1 MRLKQ
6 IKLAGFK
13 SFVDP
18 TVVAFPRNRSA
29 VVGPN
34 GCGKSNVIDA
44 VRWVMGESSAKQLR
58 ADSITD
64 VIFSGS
70 STRKPT
76 AQCSVEL
83 VFDNSDGRI
92 GGEYAAYNEIAL
104 RRLVTR
110 EATSTYFLNGTKCR
124 RRDIQDV
131 FLGTGFGPRS
141 YSIIEQGMISQLVE
155 SKPEE
160 LRAFLEEAAGISKY
174 KERRRETENRIKH
187 TRENLDRLNDIREEL
202 GRQLNHLKRQAA
214 AAEKYREFKVQ
225 ERKARAELYA
235 LRFLNIESELEKRES
250 HISALEIE
258 LEKAQAARQSL
269 DTAIEKLRLEHTERS
284 DQFNSVQGKYYQL
297 GADIARIEEAV
308 QFNEQRVSQL
318 ELDMES
324 VSQRSEETE
333 RQLNMDD
340 EQIALLN
347 TELTALR
354 PDLELAE
361 TSDKASNTLLVEIE
375 EKVRHQQEDWE
386 QFSIERSE
394 LRRDAEVQASSIEH
408 LEQVIVRLRGRMQ
421 GLESQDPIEV
431 ASSDGKVRNLA
442 LEIYDLET
450 ELSRVEGEIG
460 NSILQLASARADL
473 VELER
478 KVDDARAEVQKL
490 RHALAALEAV
500 QAAALGRQ
508 TGMSEDWITKQA
520 LGDAPRVGDKLT
532 VVAGWELAV
541 EMALGDRLKGI
552 CVEDLSKYVYDLES
566 LEQGSVLLLDAN
578 PVDGSDSDLPQLS
591 TFVRSDQPLGSLLH
605 NVFAADSIG
614 VALQFRATLKP
625 GESIITRSGVWLGCD
640 WATVD
645 KADPGDSGIIQ
656 RGRDLE
662 SLSIEVETAEQKLNE
677 LQLKIVHGKKNLEVL
692 EQDRELQQKHANEA
706 SQKLGHLRA
715 DHGVHKVRL
724 EEADARRV
732 RIEREREDIAE
743 QISHETEGLNQAR
756 EALTIAALALEKL
769 EGEGENKQ
777 GQREDGLLQLET
789 IRQKA
794 RSDRDQYHTASA
806 RVQGIETRL
815 QATVT
820 ARQRLVVQQDEL
832 HQRVQDLSQNIGDS
846 KTPLPQLQKDLS
858 EKLSSRI
865 EVEQNLGAVRIQL
878 EQADTGVREQE
889 ASRGE
894 KEAAV
899 ESVRSGI
906 EQARV
911 ERQGQVVTQQGLQ
924 AQISETGLALEDIRQ
939 SLPEDAN
946 DNDWA
951 ENLEKL
957 VRRIERLGPINLA
970 AIEEFRSQSERLSY
984 LDEQNDDLM
993 SALEIL
999 RNAIRKID
1007 RETRSRFKATYEEVN
1022 ANLGELFPKVF
1033 GGGHA
1038 YLEMTGEDLLD
1049 TGISLM
1055 ARPPGKRNSSVH
1067 LLSGGEKAMTAI
1079 ALIFSIF
1086 KLNPSPVCLLDEVD
1100 APLDDSNVQR
1110 FASLI
1115 SEMSESVQ
1123 FIIITHN
1130 KITMEMADHLMGVT
1144 MNEPGVSRLV
1154 SVDVEQAAE
1163 LAAL

>member
-18 TVVAFPRNRSA
+18 TTVAFPRNRSA

-76 AQCSVEL
+76 VQCSVEL

-92 GGEYAAYNEIAL
+92 GGEYAAYSEIAL

-110 EATSTYFLNGTKCR
+110 DASSTYFLNGTKCR

-155 SKPEE
+155 SKPDE
-160 LRAFLEEAAGISKY
+160 LRVFLEEAAGISKY

-214 AAEKYREFKVQ
+214 AAEKYREFKIQ

-235 LRFLNIESELEKRES
+235 LRLIKIELELEQREAR
-250 HISALEIE
+250 IRALEVE

-269 DTAIEKLRLEHTERS
+269 DTAIEKLRLDHTGHS
-284 DQFNSVQGKYYQL
+284 DQFNSVQGRYYQL

-318 ELDMES
+318 ELDLES
-324 VSQRSEETE
+324 VAQRSHETT
-333 RQLNMDD
+333 RQLKMDD
-340 EQIALLN
+340 EQISQLN
-347 TELTALR
+347 AELVDLR
-354 PDLELAE
+354 PDLELAAH
-361 TSDKASNTLLVEIE
+361 SDKTSNALLVEIE
-375 EKVRHQQEDWE
+375 ETVRHQQEDWE
-386 QFSIERSE
+386 KFSLERSE

-421 GLESQDPIEV
+421 GLESEDPGELT
-431 ASSDGKVRNLA
+431 SSDGKVRNLA
-442 LEIYDLET
+442 LEIYELET
-450 ELSRVEGEIG
+450 ALTRVESEIG
-460 NSILQLASARADL
+460 NSILQLAKARTDL
-473 VELER
+473 RETER
-478 KVDDARAEVQKL
+478 KVEEERAKVQKL

-508 TGMSEDWITKQA
+508 TGLSEDWIKRQS
-520 LGDAPRVGDKLT
+520 LIDAPRVGDKLT

-552 CVEDLSKYVYDLES
+552 CVENLDKHLDKLEA
-566 LEQGSVLLLDAN
+566 LKQGSVLLLDAGA
-578 PVDGSDSDLPQLS
+578 VDVSESDLPQLA
-591 TFVRSDQPLGSLLH
+591 TFVRSDQELGSLLH
-605 NVFAADSIG
+605 NVFAAESLE
-614 VALQFRATLKP
+614 VAQQHRASLKP

-640 WATVD
+640 WASVD
-645 KADPGDSGIIQ
+645 KADPEDSGIIQ

-662 SLSIEVETAEQKLNE
+662 SLSIEVEAAEQKLND
-677 LQLKIVHGKKNLEVL
+677 LQLKITHGRKNLEEL
-692 EQDRELQQKHANEA
+692 EAARELQQKQANEA

-732 RIEREREDIAE
+732 RLERERSDITE

-756 EALTIAALALEKL
+756 EALTIAVLALEKL
-769 EGEGENKQ
+769 ESEGNNKQ
-777 GQREDGLLQLET
+777 SQREDSTRQLES

-794 RSDRDQYHTASA
+794 RSDRDQYHAVSA

-815 QATVT
+815 QATET
-820 ARQRLVVQQDEL
+820 ARQRLVMQQDEL
-832 HQRVQDLSQNIGDS
+832 AQRKQDLDKSISDS
-846 KTPLPQLQKDLS
+846 KTPLPQLQQELT
-858 EKLSSRI
+858 EKLTSRI
-865 EVEQNLGAVRIQL
+865 KVEQDLGAVRIQL
-878 EQADTGVREQE
+878 EQSETKVREQE
-889 ASRGE
+889 SSRGE

-899 ESVRSGI
+899 EAVRSSI
-906 EQARV
+906 EQARID
-911 ERQGQVVTQQGLQ
+911 RQGQVVTHQGTKE
-924 AQISETGLALEDIRQ
+924 QISETGLELADIKQ
-939 SLPEDAN
+939 SLPEGASDVE
-946 DNDWA
+946 WT
-951 ENLEKL
+951 ETLEKL

-970 AIEEFRSQSERLSY
+970 AIEEFKSQSERLSY
-984 LDEQNDDLM
+984 LDAQNDDLM
-993 SALEIL
+993 SALETL

-1007 RETRSRFKATYEEVN
+1007 RETRSRFKETYEEVN

-1110 FASLI
+1110 FARLI
-1115 SEMSESVQ
+1115 NEMSEAVQ

-1154 SVDVEQAAE
+1154 SVDVEEAAE
-1163 LAAL
+1163 LAAV

>member
-18 TVVAFPRNRSA
+18 TTVVFPRNRSA

-160 LRAFLEEAAGISKY
+160 LRVFLEEAAGISKY

-202 GRQLNHLKRQAA
+202 GRQINHLKRQAA

-225 ERKARAELYA
+225 ERNTRAELYA
-235 LRFLNIESELEKRES
+235 LRLLNIESELKRREAR
-250 HISALEIE
+250 ITALEIE
-258 LEKAQAARQSL
+258 LEKAQAERQSL
-269 DTAIEKLRLEHTERS
+269 DTAIEKLRLEHTECS

-318 ELDMES
+318 KLDLES
-324 VSQRSEETE
+324 VSQRGAETA
-333 RQLNMDD
+333 RQLEMDD
-340 EQIALLN
+340 EQIAQLN
-347 TELTALR
+347 TEVATLR
-354 PDLELAE
+354 PALETAE
-361 TSDKASNTLLVEIE
+361 SSDKTSNALLTEME

-386 QFSIERSE
+386 RFSLERSE

-421 GLESQDPIEV
+421 GLESQDPVEI

-442 LEIYDLET
+442 LEIYELET
-450 ELSRVEGEIG
+450 ALSGVEGEIG
-460 NSILQLASARADL
+460 KNIQQLAVTRTDLLETERNVDEARS
-473 VELER
+473 
-478 KVDDARAEVQKL
+478 EVQKL

-508 TGMSEDWITKQA
+508 TGMSEDWIINQA
-520 LGDAPRVGDKLT
+520 LSDAPRVGDKLT

-541 EMALGDRLKGI
+541 EMALGNRLKGI
-552 CVEDLSKYVYDLES
+552 CVEDIGKHIPDLEF
-566 LEQGSVLLLDAN
+566 LEQGSVLLLDAH
-578 PVDGSDSDLPQLS
+578 PVTGTESDLPQLS
-591 TFVRSDQPLGSLLH
+591 TFIRSDQALGSLLH
-605 NVFAADSIG
+605 NVFAADSIE
-614 VALQFRATLKP
+614 VALQFRASLKP

-645 KADPGDSGIIQ
+645 KADSDDSGIIQ

-677 LQLKIVHGKKNLEVL
+677 LQIKITRGRKSLEDL
-692 EQDRELQQKHANEA
+692 ELGRELQHKRANEA

-715 DHGVHKVRL
+715 DHGAHKVRL

-732 RIEREREDIAE
+732 RLEREREDITE
-743 QISHETEGLNQAR
+743 QLGHESEGLTQAR
-756 EALTIAALALEKL
+756 EALTIAVLALEEL
-769 EGEGENKQ
+769 ECEGENKQ
-777 GQREDGLLQLET
+777 GQREDSLHQLET

-794 RSDRDQYHTASA
+794 RSDRDQYHAMSV

-820 ARQRLVVQQDEL
+820 ARQRLVTQQDEL
-832 HQRVQDLSQNIGDS
+832 HQRKQDLDQSISDSQ
-846 KTPLPQLQKDLS
+846 KPLPQLQEELS

-865 EVEQNLGAVRIQL
+865 QVEQDLGAVRIQL
-878 EQADTGVREQE
+878 EQSDAGVRELE
-889 ASRGE
+889 SSRGE

-899 ESVRSGI
+899 ESVRSSI

-911 ERQGQVVTQQGLQ
+911 ERQGQIVTQQGLQ
-924 AQISETGLALEDIRQ
+924 EQISETGVALTDIRK
-939 SLPEDAN
+939 SLPEDAV
-946 DNDWA
+946 DDDWA
-951 ENLEKL
+951 EKLEKL
-957 VRRIERLGPINLA
+957 ERRIERLGPINLA
-970 AIEEFRSQSERLSY
+970 AIEEFKSQSERLSY

-999 RNAIRKID
+999 RSAIRKID
-1007 RETRSRFKATYEEVN
+1007 RETRSRFKETFEEVN
-1022 ANLGELFPKVF
+1022 TNLGELFPKVF

-1049 TGISLM
+1049 TGVSLM

-1115 SEMSESVQ
+1115 NEMSEKVQ
-1123 FIIITHN
+1123 FIVITHN

-1154 SVDVEQAAE
+1154 SVDVEEAAE
-1163 LAAL
+1163 LAAV

>member
-18 TVVAFPRNRSA
+18 TTVAFPRNRSA

-34 GCGKSNVIDA
+34 GCGKSNIIDA

-160 LRAFLEEAAGISKY
+160 LRVFLEEAAGISKY

-202 GRQLNHLKRQAA
+202 GRQLNHLKRQSA

-225 ERKARAELYA
+225 ERTTRAELYA
-235 LRFLNIESELEKRES
+235 LRYLNIESELQQREAS
-250 HISALEIE
+250 ISALEVE
-258 LEKAQAARQSL
+258 LEKAHAARQSL
-269 DTAIEKLRLEHTERS
+269 DTAIEKLRLEHTEHS
-284 DQFNSVQGKYYQL
+284 DQFNTVQGKYYQL

-318 ELDMES
+318 ELDLES
-324 VSQRSEETE
+324 VTQRSVETV

-340 EQIALLN
+340 EQIAQLN
-347 TELTALR
+347 VELAALR
-354 PDLELAE
+354 PDLEMAE
-361 TSDKASNTLLVEIE
+361 SRDKASNILLSEIE
-375 EKVRHQQEDWE
+375 GKVRIQQEDWE
-386 QFSIERSE
+386 RYSIERSE
-394 LRRDAEVQASSIEH
+394 HRRDAEVQASSIEH

-421 GLESQDPIEV
+421 GLESQDPGDI

-450 ELSRVEGEIG
+450 ELSGVEGEIG
-460 NSILQLASARADL
+460 TSIQQLASARS
-473 VELER
+473 ELLETER
-478 KVDDARAEVQKL
+478 NVDDARSEVQKL

-508 TGMSEDWITKQA
+508 TGKSEAWITKQA

-532 VVAGWELAV
+532 VVSGWELAV

-552 CVEDLSKYVYDLES
+552 CVEDISKHIHDLET
-566 LEQGSVLLLDAN
+566 LEQGSVMLLDASP
-578 PVDGSDSDLPQLS
+578 PVGTEGDLPQLS
-591 TFVRSDQPLGSLLH
+591 TFVRSDQALGSLLH
-605 NVFAADSIG
+605 NVFAADSLE
-614 VALQFRATLKP
+614 VALQFRSSLQP
-625 GESIITRSGVWLGCD
+625 GESIITRTGVWLGSD
-640 WATVD
+640 WAMVD
-645 KADPGDSGIIQ
+645 RTDPEDSGIIQ

-662 SLSIEVETAEQKLNE
+662 SLSIEVEAAEQKLND
-677 LQLKIVHGKKNLEVL
+677 LQLKIVHGRKNIEVL
-692 EQDRELQQKHANEA
+692 EQGREQQQKRATVA

-732 RIEREREDIAE
+732 RLEREREDITE
-743 QISHETEGLNQAR
+743 QINHESEGLKQAR
-756 EALTIAALALEKL
+756 EALTAAVLALEKL
-769 EGEGENKQ
+769 EVEGENKQ
-777 GQREDGLLQLET
+777 SQREDGRRQLET
-789 IRQKA
+789 IRHKA
-794 RSDRDQYHTASA
+794 RSDRDEYHTASA

-820 ARQRLVVQQDEL
+820 ARQRLVT
-832 HQRVQDLSQNIGDS
+832 QRDDLRQRKQDLDQNINDS
-846 KTPLPQLQKDLS
+846 KTPLPQLQKELA
-858 EKLSSRI
+858 EKLSNRVS
-865 EVEQNLGAVRIQL
+865 VEQQLSAVRIKL
-878 EQADTGVREQE
+878 EQSDAGVREQE
-889 ASRGE
+889 SSRGE

-899 ESVRSGI
+899 ELVRSGI

-911 ERQGQVVTQQGLQ
+911 ERQGHLVTQQGLQ
-924 AQISETGLALEDIRQ
+924 EQILETGLVFEDIRQ
-939 SLPEDAN
+939 SLPEEAN
-946 DNDWA
+946 DNDWSDK
-951 ENLEKL
+951 LEKL

-970 AIEEFRSQSERLSY
+970 AIDEFKSQSERLSY

-993 SALEIL
+993 SALETL

-1007 RETRSRFKATYEEVN
+1007 RETRSRFKETYEEVN

-1110 FASLI
+1110 FAQLI
-1115 SEMSESVQ
+1115 SEMSETVQ
-1123 FIIITHN
+1123 FIVITHN

-1154 SVDVEQAAE
+1154 SVDVEEAAE
-1163 LAAL
+1163 LAAV